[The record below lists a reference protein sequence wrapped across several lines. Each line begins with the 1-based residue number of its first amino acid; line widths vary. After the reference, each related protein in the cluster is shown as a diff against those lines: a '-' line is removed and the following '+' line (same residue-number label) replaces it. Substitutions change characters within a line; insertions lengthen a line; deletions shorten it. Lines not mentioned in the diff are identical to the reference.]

1 MAWAAAVISPLG
13 WISLA
18 CAGATL
24 LVLLWIWMRATN
36 YRLSRHEFEVLIGSL
51 VIRRVYLR
59 DIDGVF
65 VGSRFPTEFWPN
77 LNFAKGGRLTIRR
90 KRGLL
95 RHMTVTPSDP
105 EQLRKNLF
113 YALGWKP

>member
-1 MAWAAAVISPLG
+1 MAWAAAVTAQFSWVVVG
-13 WISLA
+13 G
-18 CAGATL
+18 AGVVL
-24 LVLLWIWMRATN
+24 LVLLWFWVRAVH
-36 YRLSRHEFEVLIGSL
+36 YRLSRHEFEVLVGGF

-59 DIDGVF
+59 DIDGVY
-65 VGSRFPTEFWPN
+65 VGSRFPAEFWPN
-77 LNFAKGGRLTIRR
+77 LNFLKGGRLTIRK

>member
-1 MAWAAAVISPLG
+1 MAWAAALSASVS
-13 WISLA
+13 WITF
-18 CAGATL
+18 AGAGMAL
-24 LVLLWIWMRATN
+24 LVLLWAVLRLVN
-36 YRLSRHEFEVLIGSL
+36 YRLSRHEFEVLVGNL
-51 VIRRVYLR
+51 VIRRVYLK
-59 DIDGVF
+59 DMDGVY

-77 LNFAKGGRLTIRR
+77 LNCVRGGRLTIRR

-95 RHMTVTPSDP
+95 RHLTVTPTDP